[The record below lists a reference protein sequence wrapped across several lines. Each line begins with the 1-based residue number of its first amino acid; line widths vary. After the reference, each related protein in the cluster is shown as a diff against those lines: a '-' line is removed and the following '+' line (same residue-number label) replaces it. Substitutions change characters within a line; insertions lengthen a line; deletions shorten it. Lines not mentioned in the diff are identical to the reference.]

1 MTEYGPRT
9 LAADSL
15 HAMKYRGQGEDFR
28 EAMNRV
34 AFGLKDS
41 DSHYHELR
49 QILLH
54 QRFCPGGRIQGAIG
68 SSKAV
73 TSYNCFVS
81 GTIADSFVDG
91 PGSIM
96 TRAHEAAATMRMG
109 GGIGYNFS
117 TLRPRGDLIAKL
129 QSQSSGP
136 ISFMHIFDAICLA
149 TSSSGH
155 RRGAQMG
162 VLRCLAGST
171 MVHTLQGLVPIK
183 ELEGRRPYVYSCDG
197 NKVRIVRANKVFVSG
212 HNRSIVR
219 VLFDNMQWIDCTPD
233 HLFMLKDGS
242 YKEAALLERGT
253 SLMAIE
259 HSINNHGNSVR
270 YVRTVGC
277 TGGRA
282 EYEHRIVARDIK
294 GESVSAEYHGH
305 HLDGDACNND
315 PDNIEMISRSEH
327 AKAHDS
333 NLEIQ
338 RQRIAAERKGKTRAE
353 LYGEEKAREWE
364 LKRQKSR
371 GFDPNT
377 TISVE
382 ETNSYVEDL
391 LGDIGNHRVVSVT
404 SIGYAD
410 EVYDINLPAFHNFA
424 ANGVF
429 VHNCDHPDVEEFVR
443 AKQNDTS
450 LRGFNI
456 SLAITD
462 EFMEAVLREEE
473 FNLRFNGR
481 TYRTVNAAELWE
493 KIMRSTWDYAEP
505 GVLFIDTIDR
515 MNNLWYCETLAA
527 SNPCGEQPLP
537 PHGAC
542 LLGSFNLVKYLRPRL
557 ASPGGALYSLDYD
570 QLEEDI
576 PAIVR
581 GMDNV
586 VDRSKY
592 PLAEQRAEALSK
604 RRMGLGVMGLANA
617 LEACGHAYGTQDFID
632 VESYVLEKIKH
643 GCYEASADLAKEKG
657 PFPLFDAER
666 YLKGQ
671 FVKTLPDHIKTKIGI
686 SGMRNSHLTSIAPT
700 GTISLCA
707 DNVSGGLEPV
717 FSYTTERTIHTPSGP
732 ITAQVEDYGAAF
744 LQTRGKLAKDVTAAE
759 HIAVLSTAQRH
770 IDSAV
775 SKTVNMTSAMPWQD
789 FKNVYRQAWELGC
802 KGCATFNS
810 DGKRGALLVAKDEN
824 TSDEVSCLMVDPT
837 TGQRDCG

>member
-1 MTEYGPRT
+1 MTDYGPRT

-41 DSHYHELR
+41 DKHYHELR

-54 QRFCPGGRIQGAIG
+54 QRFCPGGRIQAAIG

-91 PGSIM
+91 QGSIM
-96 TRAHEAAATMRMG
+96 SRAHEAAATMRMG

-117 TLRPRGDLIAKL
+117 TLRPRGDLITKL

-136 ISFMHIFDAICLA
+136 ISFMHIFDAVCLA
-149 TSSSGH
+149 TSSAGH

-162 VLRCLAGST
+162 ILR
-171 MVHTLQGLVPIK
+171 V
-183 ELEGRRPYVYSCDG
+183 
-197 NKVRIVRANKVFVSG
+197 
-212 HNRSIVR
+212 
-219 VLFDNMQWIDCTPD
+219 
-233 HLFMLKDGS
+233 
-242 YKEAALLERGT
+242 
-253 SLMAIE
+253 
-259 HSINNHGNSVR
+259 
-270 YVRTVGC
+270 
-277 TGGRA
+277 
-282 EYEHRIVARDIK
+282 
-294 GESVSAEYHGH
+294 
-305 HLDGDACNND
+305 
-315 PDNIEMISRSEH
+315 
-327 AKAHDS
+327 
-333 NLEIQ
+333 
-338 RQRIAAERKGKTRAE
+338 
-353 LYGEEKAREWE
+353 
-364 LKRQKSR
+364 
-371 GFDPNT
+371 
-377 TISVE
+377 
-382 ETNSYVEDL
+382 
-391 LGDIGNHRVVSVT
+391 
-404 SIGYAD
+404 
-410 EVYDINLPAFHNFA
+410 
-424 ANGVF
+424 
-429 VHNCDHPDVEEFVR
+429 DHPDVEEFVR
-443 AKQNDTS
+443 AKQNDTA

-462 EFMEAVLREEE
+462 EFMEAVAREEE
-473 FNLRFNGR
+473 FNLRFQGR

-493 KIMRSTWDYAEP
+493 KVMRSTWDFAEP
-505 GVLFIDTIDR
+505 GVVFIDTIDR

-527 SNPCGEQPLP
+527 TNPCSEQPLP
-537 PHGAC
+537 PFGAC
-542 LLGSFNLVKYLRPRL
+542 LLGSFNLVKYLRPKP
-557 ASPGGALYSLDYD
+557 SGSDNPIYYIDFD

-576 PAIVR
+576 PIVVR

-586 VDRSKY
+586 VERSKY
-592 PLAEQRAEALSK
+592 PLAEQRAEAMSK

-617 LEACGHAYGTQDFID
+617 IEACGHSYGTEGFLAM
-632 VESYVLEKIKH
+632 ESDILERIKD
-643 GCYEASADLAKEKG
+643 GCYAASADLAKEKG
-657 PFPLFDAER
+657 PFPLFDVER

-671 FVKTLPDHIKTKIGI
+671 FVKTLPEHIRAKIALYGI
-686 SGMRNSHLTSIAPT
+686 RNSHLTSIAPT

-717 FSYTTERTIHTPSGP
+717 FSYVLERTIHTPDGP
-732 ITAQVEDYGAAF
+732 INSKVEDYGAAF

-759 HIAVLSTAQRH
+759 HIAVLATAQKH

-789 FKNVYRQAWELGC
+789 FKDTYRQAWELGC

-810 DGKRGALLVAKDEN
+810 DGKRGGLLIAKDE